1 MIKGLGVGFLLIL
14 VLLAACGS
22 SSESADERT
31 TITLSDMSF
40 NPTELSALPGET
52 IVVVNDDDVSH
63 TVTSESSPNAFDNSG
78 DFDTGS
84 IPPGE
89 TVSFE
94 IPVDASLGDIF
105 YFYCDIHEGIMD
117 TPNGQ
122 ITVQ

>member
-1 MIKGLGVGFLLIL
+1 MSPLNRFFILLVLIL
-14 VLLAACGS
+14 FVSCGS

-40 NPTELSALPGET
+40 DPTELSALPGET
-52 IVVVNDDDVSH
+52 IDVVNDDDVSH
-63 TVTSESSPNAFDNSG
+63 TVTSSSGPNAFDNSG

-84 IPPGE
+84 ISPGE
-89 TVSFE
+89 TVSLE
-94 IPVDASLGDIF
+94 IPADASLGDVF